1 MPGVLRRDELVAAI
15 RGAKD
20 RYAVLSLGAATPIVA
35 SARCERSEQ
44 SRRQCERSEQAVR
57 AKRSRKCERS
67 EQVVRAKRAAARAKR
82 VVA

>member
-1 MPGVLRRDELVAAI
+1 MAMLRGDKLVAAI

-35 SARCERSEQ
+35 SAQCERSEQ
-44 SRRQCERSEQAVR
+44 SRRQWERSEQAVR

-82 VVA
+82 VAA